1 MANPPNTTTPSPTT
15 KETKKTLV
23 EHFTAA
29 YSELMQYSLQWT
41 RPQILPV
48 LTQLSKHI
56 GKNEIATAILV
67 VLYKNVSQTEY
78 LKLKQVANFIS
89 DFIRISKVEARREIK
104 TLISDGLIDVKFH
117 EDDKYLMLVM
127 DTFNAIDHDKIDFF
141 QLSDSKGIESM
152 MEQINTHLFEPY
164 QISGYKLSDF
174 YEQISNN
181 NYDLSLIEYINME
194 LIYFHSVELF
204 TLLGVVS
211 HAFLSSKY
219 YPYQSTE
226 DKLMGNLIP
235 KSSFKLDLQKGDW
248 DPIKKGY
255 IELIG
260 GGLKDGNPKLVLT
273 DKGFDFFFGSVDPKI
288 LDIIRSK
295 NIVSQLPL
303 MDPTEI
309 KSVDLFFNENLES
322 ELSKIERL
330 LTGNNFEQYQMR
342 SKNKTTGISTL
353 FYGDPGCGKTEFALQ
368 LARKTGRFIMKVQ
381 ITDVLS
387 KWVGES
393 ESNLKTIFDDY
404 RLACKRHEKTPILLF
419 NEADQLVSKRMN
431 AHNGVDQMHNGI
443 QNLLLEEMENFDG
456 ILIGT
461 TNLETQMDPAFER
474 RWIVKINFGKPN
486 DLAQTAIW
494 KSLLPELNDHVITK
508 LVDTY
513 TFSPGEILNI
523 TKRLDIDIMLG
534 LNAFEFENRI
544 FELCKTEKFQK
555 HNHQIMGFNPITQ
568 HKTAS

>member
-1 MANPPNTTTPSPTT
+1 
-15 KETKKTLV
+15 
-23 EHFTAA
+23 
-29 YSELMQYSLQWT
+29 
-41 RPQILPV
+41 
-48 LTQLSKHI
+48 
-56 GKNEIATAILV
+56 
-67 VLYKNVSQTEY
+67 
-78 LKLKQVANFIS
+78 
-89 DFIRISKVEARREIK
+89 
-104 TLISDGLIDVKFH
+104 
-117 EDDKYLMLVM
+117 
-127 DTFNAIDHDKIDFF
+127 
-141 QLSDSKGIESM
+141 
-152 MEQINTHLFEPY
+152 
-164 QISGYKLSDF
+164 
-174 YEQISNN
+174 
-181 NYDLSLIEYINME
+181 ME